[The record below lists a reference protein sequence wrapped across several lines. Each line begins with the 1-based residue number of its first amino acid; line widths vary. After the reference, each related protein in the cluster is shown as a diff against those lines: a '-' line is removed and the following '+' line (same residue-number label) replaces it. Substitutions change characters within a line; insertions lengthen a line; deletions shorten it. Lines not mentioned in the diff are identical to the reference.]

1 MKMKSV
7 STKKRPVDRTAKGS
21 VCRLAGNAGAA
32 AGPETGA
39 EWWVT
44 SAEAG
49 IPYVAPVPFLTLC
62 GESGNP

>member
-7 STKKRPVDRTAKGS
+7 LTRKRRVDRTAKGS
-21 VCRLAGNAGAA
+21 VCRLAGNTGAA
-32 AGPETGA
+32 AGPESGA
-39 EWWVT
+39 EWWVR

-62 GESGNP
+62 RESGNP